1 MYTSESKFF
10 SKEFEAK
17 AKAAIARQIDV
28 FKGYSVEVFG
38 KAMRDSYGADQV
50 KEYGHRWKDADQCYQ
65 AMIMRFGQKMFQ
77 ERGPGFMT
85 ETEAKSI
92 ERMHF
97 NADYLFDI
105 SACEGIAGAASC
117 DHWYMFE
124 KVWD

>member
-1 MYTSESKFF
+1 MYTSESRLF
-10 SKEFEAK
+10 SKEFETK
-17 AKAAIARQIDV
+17 AKAAIARQIEA

-38 KAMRDSYGADQV
+38 KAMREAYGANQV
-50 KEYGHRWKDADQCYQ
+50 KEYGYRWKDVDQCYQ

-85 ETEAKSI
+85 EGEAKSI

-97 NADYLFDI
+97 GSEYLFEI
-105 SACEGIAGAASC
+105 SAAEGVRGAADC

-124 KVWD
+124 KDWG